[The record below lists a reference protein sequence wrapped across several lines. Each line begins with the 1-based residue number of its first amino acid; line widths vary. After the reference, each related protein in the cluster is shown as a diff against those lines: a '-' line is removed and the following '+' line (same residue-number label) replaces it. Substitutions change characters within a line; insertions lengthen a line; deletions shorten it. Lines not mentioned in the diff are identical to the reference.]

1 MRQPDRSNPAKQK
14 VSRVT
19 PISSPVGGWNAK
31 DSIAEMKPN
40 DAYRLINWFVEA
52 SKVRHRYGSA
62 GHVTGIG
69 GGTPVAAETLAVYK
83 PPAGAA
89 KMFGWAGTA
98 AYDVSSAGAVG
109 AAVLT
114 SLTNARWQTVN
125 ATTTGG
131 NFLIAVNGA
140 DKVQLYNG
148 TTWTAID
155 GASTPAITNVTTTT
169 LIHINVHQNRVWYI
183 QKDTLDAWYT
193 GVGAITGALTK
204 FPLGT
209 YFSKGGYL
217 MAMATWTIDGGEG
230 SNDRAVFITSEGEVA
245 VYAGTDPASSSTW
258 VQLGVYQVG
267 EPIGRRCFIKLGAD
281 LLILTTDG
289 VISASQYL
297 VTGRTDKSV
306 ALTDRIQTAMAEAV
320 QLYDN
325 NFGWE
330 LTLFP
335 NGSALFLNVP
345 VTGTNVQFVM
355 NTITRRWCQ
364 FSAWDAACFAVF
376 NDDLYFG
383 ALGVVDK
390 AWTGTS
396 DKGVAIESDL
406 VQAFNYFSARGL
418 EKHFL
423 EAQPILGWDVNPAQ
437 VRIGMDVDFKVTTPN
452 GQIQPPAAGTALIWD
467 TGRWDVNTWGGAI
480 ELQKSWYA
488 TPGIGYAGALHMQ
501 VSSAAA
507 TIEYS
512 SANIRWEPASG

>member
-1 MRQPDRSNPAKQK
+1 MRQPARSNPQKQK

-19 PISSPVGGWNAK
+19 PIAAPVGGWNAR
-31 DSIAEMKPN
+31 DSIAEMKAN
-40 DAYRLINWFVEA
+40 EAYRLVNWFPEA
-52 SKVRHRYGSA
+52 SKVRHRRGSA
-62 GHVTGIG
+62 AHVTGIG
-69 GGTPVAAETLAVYK
+69 GGTPLAAETLAVYK
-83 PPAGAA
+83 PPSGTA

-98 AYDVSSAGAVG
+98 AYDVSAAGAVG

-140 DKVQLYNG
+140 DKVRLYNG

-155 GASTPAITNVTTTT
+155 GASTPAITGVTTTT
-169 LIHINVHQNRVWYI
+169 LIHINIHQNRVWYI

-193 GVGAITGALTK
+193 AAGALTGALTK

-209 YFSKGGYL
+209 IFHKGGYL
-217 MAMATWTIDGGEG
+217 MAMGTWTIDGGDG
-230 SNDRAVFITSEGEVA
+230 PDDRAVFISSEGEVA

-258 VQLGVYQVG
+258 SLLGIYQIG
-267 EPIGRRCFIKLGAD
+267 TPIGRRCYAKLAGD
-281 LLILTTDG
+281 LLIITTDG

-306 ALTDRIQTAMAEAV
+306 AVTDRIQTAMAEAV
-320 QLYDN
+320 ALYDN

-330 LTLFP
+330 LTFYP
-335 NGSALFLNVP
+335 NGSALLLNVP
-345 VTGTNVQFVM
+345 VTGDNVQFVM
-355 NTITRRWCQ
+355 NTITRRWGE
-364 FSAWDAACFAVF
+364 FNDWDAQCFAVF

-383 ALGVVDK
+383 SLGVVDK

-396 DKGVAIESDL
+396 DKGQAIESDL
-406 VQAFNYFSARGL
+406 VQAFNYFGVRGL

-423 EAQPILGWDVNPAQ
+423 EAQPIIGWDVNPAL
-437 VRIGMDVDFKVTTPN
+437 VRIGIDVDFKVTTPN
-452 GQIQPPAAGTALIWD
+452 GSIAPPVSGSGLVWD
-467 TGRWDVNTWGGAI
+467 TGHWDVNTWGGAI
-480 ELQKSWYA
+480 ELQKNWYA
-488 TPGIGYAGALHMQ
+488 TPGIGFAGAFHMQ

-512 SANIRWEPASG
+512 SANIRWEAASG

>member
-1 MRQPDRSNPAKQK
+1 MRQPVLSNPPKRK

-19 PISSPVGGWNAK
+19 PIPSPVGGWNAK
-31 DSIAEMKPN
+31 NSIAEMPAN
-40 DAYRLINWFVEA
+40 EAYRLTNWFPEA
-52 SKVRHRYGSA
+52 SKVKHRKGSA
-62 GHVTGIG
+62 AHVTGIG

-83 PPAGAA
+83 PPSGTA

-98 AYDVSSAGAVG
+98 AYDVSGAGAVG
-109 AAVLT
+109 AAVLS
-114 SLTNARWQTVN
+114 SLSNARWQSVN

-148 TTWTAID
+148 TTWTAVD
-155 GASTPAITNVTTTT
+155 GVSTPAITGVTTTT
-169 LIHINVHQNRVWYI
+169 LIHVNVHQSRLWYI

-193 GVGAITGALTK
+193 AAGAITGALTK

-209 YFSKGGYL
+209 YFSKGGSL
-217 MAMATWTIDGGEG
+217 MAMGTWTIDGGDG
-230 SNDRAVFITSEGEVA
+230 SDDRAVFISSEGEVA
-245 VYAGTDPASSSTW
+245 VYAGTDPAASATW
-258 VQLGVYQVG
+258 VQLGVYQIG
-267 EPIGRRCFIKLGAD
+267 KPIGRRCFIKLAGD
-281 LLILTTDG
+281 LLIITTDG

-330 LTLFP
+330 LTFFP
-335 NGSALFLNVP
+335 NGSALLLNVP
-345 VTGTNVQFVM
+345 TSDESEQFVM
-355 NTITRRWCQ
+355 NTITKRWCR
-364 FSAWDAACFAVF
+364 FTAWDAQCFCVY

-383 ALGVVDK
+383 MLGAVRK
-390 AWTGTS
+390 AWTGTA
-396 DKGVAIESDL
+396 DVGVAIESDL
-406 VQAFNYFSARGL
+406 VQAFNYFGARGL
-418 EKHFL
+418 EKKFI
-423 EAQPILGWDVNPAQ
+423 EAQPILGWDVNPAL
-437 VRIGMDVDFKVTTPN
+437 VRIGMDVDFKVQNPN
-452 GQIQPPAAGTALIWD
+452 GQIAPPASGTAMIWD

-488 TPGIGYAGALHMQ
+488 TPGIGYAGAFHMQ

-507 TIEYS
+507 SIEHS
-512 SANIRWEPASG
+512 STNIRWEPASG